1 MVQLARF
8 LFTSFSFASWTD
20 QQTWTLRNSRYV
32 MFGAG
37 VVPSFLALAC
47 SLALLSVFFSLPL
60 PCAAGIVSGPVG
72 RRVGIWGEVYPGAPP
87 RAEDEHGGRLSGVRR
102 ALSGRFPPPP
112 PRLLLLLPAT
122 AILSSPRQLQQHF
135 GYQTRRRVPVNLA
148 RETEAAGGTVPA
160 RCRLVAQQSCP
171 SCAATLP
178 PLPAPSCLSPGPTRG
193 QPLSAQKFSVQ
204 RRRQRRLVIIPAL
217 HETPFSREH

>member
-1 MVQLARF
+1 MAPWDGEWAFGVKCTRAPLLGPRTSMEGGF
-8 LFTSFSFASWTD
+8 LEFGVH
-20 QQTWTLRNSRYV
+20 SR
-32 MFGAG
+32 AG
-37 VVPSFLALAC
+37 S
-47 SLALLSVFFSLPL
+47 
-60 PCAAGIVSGPVG
+60 
-72 RRVGIWGEVYPGAPP
+72 
-87 RAEDEHGGRLSGVRR
+87 
-102 ALSGRFPPPP
+102 PPPP